1 MMSTAAKPKNKQE
14 EKSEK
19 TRDLTLRATVDCIY
33 DYGYAK
39 ASTKKIADRAK
50 VSRGA
55 MVHHFPSKQS
65 LLSAVVDHII
75 DVRIDAYTRDVNR
88 NLTKT
93 DERMD
98 SGLDIYWK
106 HLHTKYFTAHHELLV
121 ASRTD
126 PELKPVM
133 RHGIRR
139 FEDRWREMIL
149 STFPEWEDTGPLL
162 ELAMDVT
169 QFSFEGMA
177 LNKLSHDAKRRQ
189 KNLVA
194 YIQSRVH
201 EIFEAGITG
210 EHDRSVSEFIARHNT
225 PG

>member
-1 MMSTAAKPKNKQE
+1 MTKAIKPKNKQE

-19 TRDLTLRATVDCIY
+19 TRDLTLRTTVDCIY

-39 ASTKKIADRAK
+39 TSTKKIADRAK
-50 VSRGA
+50 ISRGA

-65 LLSAVVDHII
+65 LLNAVVNHII
-75 DVRIDAYTRDVNR
+75 DVRIDAYARDMNQ
-88 NLTKT
+88 NLTNAE
-93 DERMD
+93 ERREG
-98 SGLDIYWK
+98 GLDIYWK

-126 PELKPVM
+126 PELKTVM

-149 STFPEWEDTGPLL
+149 TTFPEWKDTGPLFD
-162 ELAMDVT
+162 LAMDVT

-177 LNKLSHDAKRRQ
+177 LNKLSRDAKRRQ

-194 YIQSRVH
+194 YVQSRVH
-201 EIFEAGITG
+201 EIFEAGLRG
-210 EHDRSVSEFIARHNT
+210 DNDRSVAEFIIRHNT

>member
-1 MMSTAAKPKNKQE
+1 MTKAAKPKNKQE

-19 TRDLTLRATVDCIY
+19 TRNLTLKATVDCIY
-33 DYGYAK
+33 DYGYSNT
-39 ASTKKIADRAK
+39 STKKIADRAK
-50 VSRGA
+50 ISRGA

-75 DVRIDAYTRDVNR
+75 DVRINAYIRDVNL
-88 NLTKT
+88 NLKKPS
-93 DERMD
+93 ERMD

-126 PELKPVM
+126 AELKPVM
-133 RHGIRR
+133 RQGIRR
-139 FEDRWREMIL
+139 FEERWRAMIIT
-149 STFPEWEDTGPLL
+149 TFPEWKDTGALF

-177 LNKLSHDAKRRQ
+177 LNKLSRDAKRRQ

-194 YIQSRVH
+194 YIQSRVR
-201 EIFEAGITG
+201 EMFEAGATG
-210 EHDRSVSEFIARHNT
+210 DHDRSVAEFIVRHNT